1 MRPCRST
8 TKRFMRRALPG
19 FEVARGR
26 GAIDLHPA
34 KRDLRDVEPVDHPG
48 DLAAADG
55 ESARRGLAQQ
65 DLVCRLLHEK
75 KKMSK
80 ITLMAI
86 MGLMVKYML
95 QVITR
100 DLLPDCTE
108 QLNLP

>member
-48 DLAAADG
+48 GLSAADG
-55 ESARRGLAQQ
+55 ESARRGLVQQ
-65 DLVCRLLHEK
+65 DLVVGH
-75 KKMSK
+75 
-80 ITLMAI
+80 
-86 MGLMVKYML
+86 GP
-95 QVITR
+95 R
-100 DLLPDCTE
+100 DDRQPIEDGTGHLAAVSDLASVLVEGPW
-108 QLNLP
+108 LANRA